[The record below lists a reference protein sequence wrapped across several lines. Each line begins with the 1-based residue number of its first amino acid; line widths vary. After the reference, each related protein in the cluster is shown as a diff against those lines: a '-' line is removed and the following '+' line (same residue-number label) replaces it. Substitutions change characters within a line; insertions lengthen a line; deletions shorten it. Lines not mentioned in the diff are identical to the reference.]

1 MRRGR
6 RWHRPGGGALV
17 RQCRHAGDRHAAP
30 GDTRY
35 RTPSRIQPPGKPRAS
50 LCSPRGE
57 RRRGGLLSVDTGDD
71 QADGP
76 EAFAAMKRGAILVNV
91 ARGEIID
98 EEALIAALAA
108 GKLRGAALD
117 VYVGEFEHEPDRR
130 LWDDER
136 VLITPHISGGSDMR
150 QHRGINLFCDNLRA
164 YLDGRPLTNVVD
176 WADGY

>member
-1 MRRGR
+1 
-6 RWHRPGGGALV
+6 
-17 RQCRHAGDRHAAP
+17 
-30 GDTRY
+30 
-35 RTPSRIQPPGKPRAS
+35 
-50 LCSPRGE
+50 
-57 RRRGGLLSVDTGDD
+57 
-71 QADGP
+71 
-76 EAFAAMKRGAILVNV
+76 
-91 ARGEIID
+91 
-98 EEALIAALAA
+98 LIAALAA

-150 QHRGINLFCDNLRA
+150 RHRGINLFCDNLRA